1 MPRTEVFDRAEVLT
15 NCRNAFWAG
24 GYHGTSM
31 QDLVDS
37 SGLNRSSIYNSFG
50 SKLELYLLCLE
61 EQIKIER
68 NRFDRASQQQRNG
81 IETIGLLFLFTMEEQ
96 LTDETRRGCL
106 LLNSWTEMANHEETV
121 RTLLSTQR
129 RRAEGQFRKWVQKG
143 QEDRSITTLDSME
156 EISYQI
162 MNAYQGFKISI
173 MQTPN
178 PKILKQI
185 VQRLL
190 KSIT

>member
-1 MPRTEVFDRAEVLT
+1 
-15 NCRNAFWAG
+15 
-24 GYHGTSM
+24 
-31 QDLVDS
+31 
-37 SGLNRSSIYNSFG
+37 
-50 SKLELYLLCLE
+50 

-106 LLNSWTEMANHEETV
+106 LLNSWTEMANHEEVV